1 MKAHLHFLVFTA
13 LLLVSGQAMAQ
24 SKVIYDQ
31 KRQESF
37 AISSVDNQALARM
50 AEELEMPSNRRT
62 RLLLP
67 IEFEQQER
75 ITKSGGQITLSVQ
88 VRNVRVRDRVPYRG
102 FDMAQAFDP
111 SVISAKVQL
120 LGREDK
126 VLQTITVASKDIN
139 RDGSAELVQAT
150 IQDTSAF
157 EGYKLRVIDRT
168 LDFSARNRN
177 AVGERV
183 ALVKEYYEMD
193 GGLAQLS
200 RELQAINPNDLDYL
214 AQHKDRLIALQ
225 ANLDRLERKNLDRE
239 LDLNQH
245 DPIQLR
251 RKMKDLAYQF
261 KERALALDQ
270 MYARLPE
277 IFYSRGLELAMN
289 GNVRGGRDFFMR
301 SIQANPTFAPSHLQL
316 ARLDLK
322 EGYVKEAGQRTRDIL
337 NGMQPDPET
346 YRFAQELALDIQN
359 DYVREGEKLNNQGKY
374 REALQEFE
382 DAREFCRSI
391 SSLRCRPEL
400 WDRGIAQA
408 KNGIYDTYLKDGQKA
423 LDQKQLGQAEKIARD
438 AQAFAQQ
445 NKTAIGDDVDARN
458 LMREVQQQYY
468 ANFMADGRKAL
479 QAKQY
484 SNALAAFEKA
494 KNKALDYQLKEQ
506 ADAVSLTR
514 QAAKPVL
521 LSKIAVAENQALGN
535 LLAQARTAA
544 GEVSAMQVKY
554 GLVNDKDLDVKFR
567 GLSQR
572 IFSQECQNAQAAYDQ
587 HYRTAL
593 QLSSEK
599 KFHLAA
605 NALEEAIASAR
616 ENGGCA
622 ISTATAD
629 VELTR
634 IDAPAR
640 YQEMLIQVDGLVSKG
655 QMAEAVQTYLQ
666 AGQQYQD
673 ADLMRFGL
681 VHTSLVTFGV
691 QHANKTFIAEVAKYV
706 AANAEPTAAIDL
718 LKRLIVLDYSG
729 YNLNKLQELVG
740 EQLATRDAQANPK
753 ANYKAMAETY
763 TAGNKDLKKLN
774 KAYQKKFKK
783 LT

>member
-1 MKAHLHFLVFTA
+1 MKARLHFLVFTA
-13 LLLVSGQAMAQ
+13 LLLLSGQAMAQ

-31 KRQESF
+31 KRHESV
-37 AISSVDNQALARM
+37 AISSIDNQTLARM

-111 SVISAKVQL
+111 SVMSAKVQL

-157 EGYKLRVIDRT
+157 EGYKLRVIDRN

-177 AVGERV
+177 AVSERIG
-183 ALVKEYYEMD
+183 LVKEYYEMD
-193 GGLAQLS
+193 NRLAQLS
-200 RELQAINPNDLDYL
+200 RELQAINPNDIDYL
-214 AQHKDRLIALQ
+214 AQHKDRLISLQ

-239 LDLNQH
+239 LDLNQN

-301 SIQANPTFAPSHLQL
+301 SIQANPAFAPSHLQL

-359 DYVREGEKLNNQGKY
+359 DYVREGERLNNQGKY

-408 KNGIYDTYLKDGQKA
+408 KNGIYDNYLKAGQQA
-423 LDQKQLGQAEKIARD
+423 LAQKQLGQAEKIARD

-479 QAKQY
+479 QAKQF
-484 SNALAAFEKA
+484 SNALTAFEKA
-494 KNKALDYQLKEQ
+494 KDKALDYQLKEQ

-521 LSKIAVAENQALGN
+521 LAKIGVAEQQALGN

-572 IFSQECQNAQAAYDQ
+572 IFSQECQNAQSAYDQ
-587 HYRTAL
+587 YYRTAL

-599 KFHLAA
+599 KFYLAA

-622 ISTATAD
+622 ISSATAD

-640 YQEMLIQVDGLVSKG
+640 YQEMLIQVDALVSKG

-673 ADLMRFGL
+673 ADLARFGL
-681 VHTSLVTFGV
+681 VHAQLVNFGV
-691 QHANKTFIAEVAKYV
+691 QHANKTFIAEVTKYA
-706 AANAEPTAAIDL
+706 AANAEPVAAIDL

>member
-1 MKAHLHFLVFTA
+1 MKARLHFLVFTA

-31 KRQESF
+31 KRQETLS
-37 AISSVDNQALARM
+37 ISSLDNQILNRM
-50 AEELEMPSNRRT
+50 AEEMEIPSRRGNRIV
-62 RLLLP
+62 LP

-75 ITKSGGQITLSVQ
+75 ITKGNGQITLSVQ
-88 VRNVRVRDRVPYRG
+88 VRNVRVRDRVLYRG
-102 FDMAQAFDP
+102 FDMAEALDP

-126 VLQTITVASKDIN
+126 VLQTFTVSAKDISKE
-139 RDGSAELVQAT
+139 GSADLVQTT

-157 EGYKLRVIDRT
+157 EGYKLRVIDRV
-168 LDFSARNRN
+168 LDLSSRNRN
-177 AVGERV
+177 AVSERI

-193 GGLAQLS
+193 GRLAQLS

-225 ANLDRLERKNLDRE
+225 SNLDRLERKNLDRE

-277 IFYSRGLELAMN
+277 IFYSRGLEMAMN
-289 GNVRGGRDFFMR
+289 GNLRAGRDFFMR
-301 SIQANPTFAPSHLQL
+301 SIQANPAFAPSHLQL

-359 DYVREGEKLNNQGKY
+359 DYVREGERLNNQGKY

-391 SSLRCRPEL
+391 SSLRCHPEL

-408 KNGIYDTYLKDGQKA
+408 KNGIYDNYLKAGQQA
-423 LDQKQLGQAEKIARD
+423 LAQKQLGQAEKIARD

-445 NKTAIGDDVDARN
+445 NKTAIGDDIDARN

-484 SNALAAFEKA
+484 SNALTAFEKA
-494 KNKALDYQLKEQ
+494 KDKALDYQLNEQ
-506 ADAVSLTR
+506 ADAISLTR

-521 LSKIAVAENQALGN
+521 LAKIAVAENQALGN

-572 IFSQECQNAQAAYDQ
+572 IFSQECQNAQTAYDQ

-599 KFHLAA
+599 KFYLAV

-616 ENGGCA
+616 DNSGCA
-622 ISTATAD
+622 ISSATAD

-640 YQEMLIQVDGLVSKG
+640 YQEMLIQVDALVSKG

-673 ADLMRFGL
+673 ADLVRFGL
-681 VHTSLVTFGV
+681 VHASLVNFGV
-691 QHANKTFIAEVAKYV
+691 QHANKTFIAEVTKY
-706 AANAEPTAAIDL
+706 AAAHSEPVAAIDL

-753 ANYKAMAETY
+753 ANYKALAETY